1 MSGDIFGA
9 RTGALSDGSNRI
21 RQAADAFK
29 DEYEKMFL
37 VVDSLVGSEWSSPAA
52 TVIANKIFEQRPNLD
67 AMYQAIKVG
76 TYEKVLVEAPLVS
89 MNKAQVVR
97 TGLDIGVPYHLTWSC
112 YLGKDKQCGKCGTCI
127 DRREAFNENNVT
139 DPVPYEEN

>member
-67 AMYQAIKVG
+67 AMYQAIFGYSDYCSRAAVRVEDNEQAIVDGVG
-76 TYEKVLVEAPLVS
+76 GGW
-89 MNKAQVVR
+89 N
-97 TGLDIGVPYHLTWSC
+97 G
-112 YLGKDKQCGKCGTCI
+112 
-127 DRREAFNENNVT
+127 
-139 DPVPYEEN
+139 

>member
-67 AMYQAIKVG
+67 AMYQAICGYSDYCSRAAVRVEDNEQALVDGVG
-76 TYEKVLVEAPLVS
+76 GGW
-89 MNKAQVVR
+89 N
-97 TGLDIGVPYHLTWSC
+97 C
-112 YLGKDKQCGKCGTCI
+112 
-127 DRREAFNENNVT
+127 
-139 DPVPYEEN
+139 